1 MSAVLQVYPYE
12 YDLVLQ
18 PDINTRGHTQWYY
31 FSVRNIRAGQAYIF
45 NIINLQKPD
54 SLYNMGMLPLLHS
67 EQQVRCKVRS
77 ITSAACCCPVAT
89 ALFGVVWKASGA
101 LCFPAGC
108 SCIVQTQCG

>member
-1 MSAVLQVYPYE
+1 VVLLQVYPYE

-31 FSVRNIRAGQAYIF
+31 FSVRNMRAGQAYVF

-67 EQQVRCKVRS
+67 EQQMRRKVRCSTDDLIHVLLLDC
-77 ITSAACCCPVAT
+77 SAVFM
-89 ALFGVVWKASGA
+89 L
-101 LCFPAGC
+101 L
-108 SCIVQTQCG
+108 

>member
-1 MSAVLQVYPYE
+1 MYRFE

-31 FSVRNIRAGQAYIF
+31 FSVRNMRPGQAYIF

-67 EQQVRCKVRS
+67 AQQMRRKVRCMAA
-77 ITSAACCCPVAT
+77 AACCCAAGRLSMRMWQMADRLAYQMQSCT
-89 ALFGVVWKASGA
+89 GWK
-101 LCFPAGC
+101 L
-108 SCIVQTQCG
+108 